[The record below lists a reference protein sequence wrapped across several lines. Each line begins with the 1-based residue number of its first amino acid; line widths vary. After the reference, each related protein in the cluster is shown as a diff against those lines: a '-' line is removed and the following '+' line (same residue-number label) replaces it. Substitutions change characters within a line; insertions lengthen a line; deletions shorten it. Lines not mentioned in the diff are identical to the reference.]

1 MDVLISFL
9 TPFFL
14 LFSFITS
21 RLFHCIRTIT
31 IPVSFVIPTAIITL
45 VHYLFPP
52 IYIYN
57 TYNFSPAFL
66 LLCVFSMRDNTS
78 ENWHISHN
86 ARIYCNAFLLY
97 YSSSS
102 LFIKHIH
109 IVLLCLPVV
118 CPNRGLKGITD
129 KTSEAFISLSFHLK
143 MSVPLGFKT
152 RIHSANPSCISDF
165 QSFGSLPYFL
175 AIHEVSPSV
184 FRCGQTPPYKKNY
197 PQTAN

>member
-14 LFSFITS
+14 LFSFIT
-21 RLFHCIRTIT
+21 RQPLHYIRTIA
-31 IPVSFVIPTAIITL
+31 IPVSFIIPTTIVTL
-45 VHYLFPP
+45 VHHLPLP

-66 LLCVFSMRDNTS
+66 PLYVFSMRGNTF
-78 ENWHISHN
+78 ENWRIVHN
-86 ARIYCNAFLLY
+86 TRIYCNAFLLY

-143 MSVPLGFKT
+143 MSV
-152 RIHSANPSCISDF
+152 H
-165 QSFGSLPYFL
+165 
-175 AIHEVSPSV
+175 
-184 FRCGQTPPYKKNY
+184 
-197 PQTAN
+197 